1 MEVLREDLA
10 LNATIAT
17 SVDLYTWS
25 ISRYPRG
32 AESLPVFGYL
42 RMAVGTH
49 SLYVVILDG
58 SGRPLAEP
66 IRATFKCELQGN
78 EGKAASDAF
87 PSHDDGN
94 ASLAA
99 LPSFPCSSHLKVA
112 RIGSASGRPLPSRIT
127 TNSEWVPTAIL
138 K

>member
-1 MEVLREDLA
+1 MDVLREDLA

-25 ISRYPRG
+25 ISRYPRD

-49 SLYVVILDG
+49 SLFVVILDG

-66 IRATFKCELQGN
+66 IRATFRCELEGA
-78 EGKAASDAF
+78 EGKAANEAF
-87 PSHDDGN
+87 PDHEDGN
-94 ASLAA
+94 AAKTWYLQRPWQ
-99 LPSFPCSSHLKVA
+99 LPGRAEVLRRNGYQAEARASEGSF
-112 RIGSASGRPLPSRIT
+112 
-127 TNSEWVPTAIL
+127 
-138 K
+138 